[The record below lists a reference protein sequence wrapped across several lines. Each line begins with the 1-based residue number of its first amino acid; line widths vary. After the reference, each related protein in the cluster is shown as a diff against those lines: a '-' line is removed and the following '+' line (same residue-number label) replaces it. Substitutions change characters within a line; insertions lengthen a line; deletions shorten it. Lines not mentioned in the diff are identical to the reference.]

1 MYQKAVEIILFV
13 FGLTSVSEMSYIITT
28 EIKLSGGREVR
39 GVMLNITNMN
49 HFYYVRDFTNM
60 RCKHS
65 PVLSIIRKR
74 LHKDQVMEMFLL
86 SCRAIEE

>member
-1 MYQKAVEIILFV
+1 MTILFV
-13 FGLTSVSEMSYIITT
+13 FGLTSVSEMAYIIPK

-39 GVMLNITNMN
+39 GVMLN

>member
-1 MYQKAVEIILFV
+1 MTILFV
-13 FGLTSVSEMSYIITT
+13 FGLTSVSEMAYIIPK

-39 GVMLNITNMN
+39 GVMLNITNLN

-86 SCRAIEE
+86 SCLAIEE